1 MKLSAIT
8 LAVMLLA
15 CAHTA
20 PRHHDGPQSVHATGT
35 PQPIVTE
42 TSGATCP
49 LALPGATLSYA
60 PVSGGGSMLFSISDD
75 AALDELRK
83 RVRAVAAYQNRA
95 GYRLAMIDLP
105 HSAEMVPI
113 AGGARIDLVTGAG
126 NDTLELQRSVE
137 NYGHSLLEE
146 HCWE

>member
-1 MKLSAIT
+1 MKLPAIA
-8 LAVMLLA
+8 LGVLSVA

-20 PRHHDGPQSVHATGT
+20 PQHHDGPQIAHATVT
-35 PQPIVTE
+35 PQPVVTQ
-42 TSGATCP
+42 TSQATCP

-83 RVRAVAAYQNRA
+83 RVRAVASYQNRA

-105 HSAEMVPI
+105 HRAEMVPI
-113 AGGARIDLVTGAG
+113 PGGARIDMVTAAG

-137 NYGHSLLEE
+137 NHGPSLLDA
-146 HCWE
+146 HCGD